1 MDFEAWMLFFGTSQ
15 DDPQL
20 KVAMAAAGVKRVPK
34 LDDEETSVQFELKG
48 HGLELVMT
56 DEATLKK
63 LEDQDVGEGPLIM
76 SGVVAKLGKSHGRD
90 SYVGKLPFGVAAD
103 MSQDAVRKLLGKPT
117 STGERHPVDIWTR
130 KEHEIVARY
139 SKDCQSLTTLSV
151 TLPGVEF

>member
-1 MDFEAWMLFFGTSQ
+1 MDFETWMKFFGTSQ

-20 KVAMAAAGVKRVPK
+20 KAAVSAAGVKKIPK

-56 DEATLKK
+56 DESTLMK
-63 LEDQDVGEGPLIM
+63 LKDQDVGEGPLIM

-90 SYVGKLPFGVAAD
+90 VYMGKLPFGVTGD
-103 MSQDAVRKLLGKPT
+103 MSQAAVRKLLGMPT

-139 SKDCQSLTTLSV
+139 PKDCQSITSLSV